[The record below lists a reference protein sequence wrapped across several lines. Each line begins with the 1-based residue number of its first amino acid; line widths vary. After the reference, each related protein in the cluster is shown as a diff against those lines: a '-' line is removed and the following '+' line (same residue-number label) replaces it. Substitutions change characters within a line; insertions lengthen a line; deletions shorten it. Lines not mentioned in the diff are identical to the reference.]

1 MVTFAVTVPAAVAVA
16 AALILVGV
24 ATCKLPRGRE
34 APRSVIPT
42 QAFFAYRQG
51 ERKGER
57 ASAERDSVPT
67 VFMYLFQRVYRFSR
81 YVRLISFGCLLSIYI
96 STYIFTYDIGSC
108 VCMSAPLSSSRPRLF

>member
-57 ASAERDSVPT
+57 ASERARKEIQYQLS
-67 VFMYLFQRVYRFSR
+67 SC
-81 YVRLISFGCLLSIYI
+81 ISFSV
-96 STYIFTYDIGSC
+96 FIGSL
-108 VCMSAPLSSSRPRLF
+108 VMSG